1 MGQYRV
7 MGITNIAD
15 GNESN
20 RKQKLVVIL
29 NHFHGV
35 TMKHWK
41 KYEKPWIV
49 KEKKMTFPMKKNGMR
64 LGMMGLGMMGLG
76 MMGMT
81 R

>member
-49 KEKKMTFPMKKNGMR
+49 KEKKMTFPMKIIQAKTGDVVCKQCSSCH
-64 LGMMGLGMMGLG
+64 GCK
-76 MMGMT
+76 
-81 R
+81 